1 MSLDVYLEKP
11 KCSTCGHVGLVYE
24 ANITHN
30 LGPMAKEAGIYA
42 ALWRPEEV
50 GITTARQVAEACRP
64 GLADLR
70 ARPEHYR
77 TFDAVN
83 GWGRYENL
91 VEWADRYIAACDENG
106 DAIVRVWR

>member
-42 ALWRPEEV
+42 ARHHDRSTGGRGVPTGTRRPACAAGALSEV
-50 GITTARQVAEACRP
+50 
-64 GLADLR
+64 
-70 ARPEHYR
+70 
-77 TFDAVN
+77 
-83 GWGRYENL
+83 
-91 VEWADRYIAACDENG
+91 
-106 DAIVRVWR
+106 